1 MMRVLYMTYDK
12 IGLLEAARNNVITVR
27 FTKVN
32 GEERNMKCTLLSE
45 YLPPQKDV
53 EEITTKENPNVLAVW
68 DIEAKGWRSFRV
80 DSVLNVTLPAVY
92 TPSKE
97 I

>member
-1 MMRVLYMTYDK
+1 MTYDK
-12 IGLLEAARNNVITVR
+12 IGLLEAALNNVITVR
-27 FTKVN
+27 FIKVN
-32 GEERNMKCTLLSE
+32 GEERTMKCTLLRE

-68 DIEAKGWRSFRV
+68 DIEALGWRSFRV
-80 DSVLNVTLPAVY
+80 DSVLDVTLPAFY

>member
-1 MMRVLYMTYDK
+1 MTYDK
-12 IGLLEAARNNVITVR
+12 IGLLEAALNNVITVR
-27 FTKVN
+27 FIKVN
-32 GEERNMKCTLLSE
+32 GEERTMKCTLLRE
-45 YLPPQKDV
+45 YLPHQKDI

-68 DIEAKGWRSFRV
+68 DIEAMGWRSFRV
-80 DSVLNVTLPAVY
+80 DSVLDVTLPAVY